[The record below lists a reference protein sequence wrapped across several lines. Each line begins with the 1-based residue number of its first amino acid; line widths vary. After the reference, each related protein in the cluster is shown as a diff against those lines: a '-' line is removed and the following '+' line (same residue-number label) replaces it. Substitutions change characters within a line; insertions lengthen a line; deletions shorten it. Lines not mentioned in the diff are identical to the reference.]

1 MLYFIDPMDTSS
13 KLQELLQQKKN
24 AQMEAGKQFLAENA
38 KHAEVHQT
46 PTGLQYEILQ
56 AGTGNK
62 PGPTTMVTV
71 HYEGKLID
79 GTVFDSSFKRNQPAT
94 FGLHQVIPGWTEGVQ
109 LMNEGATFRF
119 YIPYELGYGAR
130 GAGGAIPPYA
140 TLIFDVQ
147 LIKVG

>member
-1 MLYFIDPMDTSS
+1 MLYLIDPMDTSS

-38 KHAEVHQT
+38 KRAEVHQT

-71 HYEGKLID
+71 HYEG
-79 GTVFDSSFKRNQPAT
+79 N
-94 FGLHQVIPGWTEGVQ
+94 
-109 LMNEGATFRF
+109 
-119 YIPYELGYGAR
+119 
-130 GAGGAIPPYA
+130 
-140 TLIFDVQ
+140 
-147 LIKVG
+147 

>member
-1 MLYFIDPMDTSS
+1 MDTSS

-38 KHAEVHQT
+38 KRAEVQQT
-46 PTGLQYEILQ
+46 ASGLQYEILQ

-79 GTVFDSSFKRNQPAT
+79 GTVFDSSFKINQPAT